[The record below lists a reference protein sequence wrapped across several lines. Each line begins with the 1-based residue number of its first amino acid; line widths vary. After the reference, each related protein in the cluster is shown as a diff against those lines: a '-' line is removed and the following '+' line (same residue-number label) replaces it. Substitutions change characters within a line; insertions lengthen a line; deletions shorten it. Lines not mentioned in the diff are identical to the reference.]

1 MKTSTLLWVVLFSG
15 LGTFLIRLIP
25 MIWQESGVINT
36 TNQSRLRR
44 ALDAI
49 GPAAIVALL
58 VVSFWG
64 LVDIRE
70 DAVASAAPLVA
81 GVLGVVAGK
90 KWLKTIAWGTLAGVL
105 AYGATVWALTLGA
118 GTSAF

>member
-25 MIWQESGVINT
+25 MIWQERGAIT
-36 TNQSRLRR
+36 TSRNGRLRR
-44 ALDAI
+44 GLDAI

-58 VVSFWG
+58 VVSIWG
-64 LVDIRE
+64 LVDVRTE
-70 DAVASAAPLVA
+70 AVASVVPVVA

-90 KWLKTIAWGTLAGVL
+90 TWLKTIAWGTLAGVL
-105 AYGATVWALTLGA
+105 AYGATVWALATWWI
-118 GTSAF
+118 